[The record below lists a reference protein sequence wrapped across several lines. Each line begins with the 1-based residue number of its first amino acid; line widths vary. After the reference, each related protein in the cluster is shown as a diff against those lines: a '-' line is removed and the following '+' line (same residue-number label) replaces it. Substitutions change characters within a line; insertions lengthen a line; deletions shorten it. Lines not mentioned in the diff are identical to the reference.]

1 MCLGGRV
8 YYRDGK
14 CLNTEFLKGD
24 WILVT
29 KTLEYG
35 RQAVAAKQLSS
46 FIYLETDESNGVK
59 ARFSKITF
67 SQNKWIYHRVCI
79 ALTANVRA

>member
-1 MCLGGRV
+1 MSGSMASLAKSQVIRRPLGRV
-8 YYRDGK
+8 GRVNYRDGK
-14 CLNTEFLKGD
+14 GLNTEFLKGD

-59 ARFSKITF
+59 ARFSKIRF
-67 SQNKWIYHRVCI
+67 S
-79 ALTANVRA
+79 